1 MAYKVKLTALAEAD
15 AYAAF
20 ERIRA
25 ASPTHA
31 ERWLTGLF
39 QAMLSLDEMPT
50 RCPLI
55 PEAEEIGRDI
65 RQLPYGKR
73 SGIQR
78 IISRVTNIVI
88 TSGNPANL
96 CRPSVI
102 YVTERIPAT
111 SPLPPPLPRPRLQ
124 RINSIGFP
132 SSTHVE
138 FGTIPNTL
146 PCSKRFPAVSRV
158 FFGVTEREEGRVES
172 EKTLFSGAALPSLDF
187 FSTLAFHGVSIKTI
201 FCNGNGSNEDEHGKD
216 AA

>member
-25 ASPTHA
+25 ASPRHA

-78 IISRVTNIVI
+78 IIFDIQEQS
-88 TSGNPANL
+88 
-96 CRPSVI
+96 
-102 YVTERIPAT
+102 
-111 SPLPPPLPRPRLQ
+111 
-124 RINSIGFP
+124 
-132 SSTHVE
+132 
-138 FGTIPNTL
+138 
-146 PCSKRFPAVSRV
+146 
-158 FFGVTEREEGRVES
+158 EEGPRVRI
-172 EKTLFSGAALPSLDF
+172 LRIR
-187 FSTLAFHGVSIKTI
+187 HGSRDRLRA
-201 FCNGNGSNEDEHGKD
+201 EDIETKETG
-216 AA
+216 